1 MDFRNVS
8 VRSALW
14 LGTVLLVM
22 SGCSTLEQTNRGFV
36 DKIGTYPL
44 TQRNE
49 VEMLDLAHIV
59 VEHIGRGHHPADVS
73 KCQLSFYSAEKAKA
87 DEASA
92 TPGRRLDEALGCFA
106 QLVERDRSRAERA
119 RNQIQERM
127 LAASEQRCAD
137 FKMYLQRTQAV
148 ANFASGSL
156 TSLFAAAGAITKSI
170 EGAKTFAGLSGLSS
184 AVGAEYSQAYFASL
198 AAHVIIS
205 GIDRQRARI
214 YEQIYASGQSQ
225 PIDKYTLQAA
235 IRDAFRFHGSCA
247 LTSGLIE
254 AQDAIRVADNPGM
267 DALSRAIVKNKHLQD
282 LTNAK
287 PSEVAAVV
295 DKWKDLLPPDR
306 WLAGVPL
313 VTTTRPFPNEA
324 AQAANLLA
332 GHHAQSAAV
341 KKLVKDDADALT
353 KKKPALMKDG
363 TSANK
368 YASGVVDQVGATG
381 LATQK
386 LLTLC
391 TAPVIATAGKA
402 IGLIAS
408 RAAMGEG
415 IARDKLDVDIN
426 YVKAEKNL
434 QIATMTTYDAN
445 LDRCVAQAQSAIST
459 IGELAD
465 TAATDAVDTVLKK
478 LGTTL
483 TACDSAKAQKAAA
496 ACPLVAAK

>member
-1 MDFRNVS
+1 MECSKLSLRPVLCLGS
-8 VRSALW
+8 VLFAI
-14 LGTVLLVM
+14 
-22 SGCSTLEQTNRGFV
+22 SGCATLEQTNRGFV

-59 VEHIGRGHHPADVS
+59 VEHIGQGHHPADVV
-73 KCQLSFYSAEKAKA
+73 KCDLSSYSAEKAKA

-106 QLVERDRSRAERA
+106 QLVERDRLRAERA

-148 ANFASGSL
+148 ANFASGTL
-156 TSLFAAAGAITKSI
+156 TSLFAAAGAITKSV

-198 AAHVIIS
+198 AAHVIVA

-214 YEQIYASGQSQ
+214 YEQIYVSGQSQ
-225 PIDKYTLQAA
+225 PIEKYTLQAA

-267 DALSRAIVKNKHLQD
+267 DALSRAMVKNKHLQD
-282 LTNAK
+282 LTAAK
-287 PSEVAAVV
+287 PADVAAVV
-295 DKWKDLLPPDR
+295 EKWKDLLPPDR

-313 VTTTRPFPNEA
+313 VTTARPLPDDA
-324 AQAANLLA
+324 AHAANLLA
-332 GHHAQSAAV
+332 RYLAQSGTV
-341 KKLVKDDADALT
+341 KKLVKDDVDALT
-353 KKKPALMKDG
+353 KKSPTLMKDA
-363 TSANK
+363 SAANK
-368 YASGVVDQVGATG
+368 YANGAVDQVGASAKFTQSL
-381 LATQK
+381 LA
-386 LLTLC
+386 LC
-391 TAPVIATAGKA
+391 NDPVMKTAGKMIKFFA
-402 IGLIAS
+402 A

-415 IARDKLDVDIN
+415 MERDKLDIEIN
-426 YVKAEKNL
+426 YAVAEKNV
-434 QIATMTTYDAN
+434 QIAAMTAYDAN
-445 LDRCVAQAQSAIST
+445 LDSCVAQAQRAISK
-459 IGELAD
+459 IGGL
-465 TAATDAVDTVLKK
+465 TDAAAADAISAVLTP

-483 TACDSAKAQKAAA
+483 SACDAAKAQKAAA
-496 ACPLVAAK
+496 TCP